1 MHTPPC
7 DDFYITRVTPLFDM
21 YILSKS
27 GYQYFFFAF
36 IISSVLCKNT
46 DSLKCS
52 IVSDKGWRVEGLNVK
67 NTESQLKSIFKMIYI
82 IFWGVSRDFIMLQ
95 WSLLSW
101 NCVSIVQ
108 SYIYVWLTSTRDY
121 FQYFDFIAVKLLH
134 V

>member
-7 DDFYITRVTPLFDM
+7 DDFYITRVTPVFDM
-21 YILSKS
+21 YNLSKS

-46 DSLKCS
+46 DSIRYS
-52 IVSDKGWRVEGLNVK
+52 IVSDVEGLNVIK
-67 NTESQLKSIFKMIYI
+67 YREPTESKWFTLFFIC
-82 IFWGVSRDFIMLQ
+82 VSRDFIMLQ

-101 NCVSIVQ
+101 NSVSIVQ

-121 FQYFDFIAVKLLH
+121 FQCFDFIAVKLLH

>member
-46 DSLKCS
+46 DSIRYS
-52 IVSDKGWRVEGLNVK
+52 IVSDVEGLNVIK
-67 NTESQLKSIFKMIYI
+67 YREPTEE
-82 IFWGVSRDFIMLQ
+82 
-95 WSLLSW
+95 
-101 NCVSIVQ
+101 
-108 SYIYVWLTSTRDY
+108 Y
-121 FQYFDFIAVKLLH
+121 FQNDLHNFLGGFAGFHHVTVKFVIL
-134 V
+134 